1 MPVTTDDGKAIT
13 RFEAGVVLERPAPR
27 APARS
32 RWWQRVVVLVGVAGL
47 VALARSLPRTDW
59 VGSITR
65 IGPALP
71 LLCAVAIAW
80 MSLYAR
86 GLRAILG
93 GVIGWGRLLYNRFL
107 GEAYNV
113 VMPFGDLG
121 GDPLRILDIGAQVG
135 TATAVRAIVL
145 DRLVYATSGLV
156 FSASTSVV
164 AVRSFAWDPR
174 LQQLFVGYAMVA
186 FGAAVVVFFLAT
198 RPETGRVI
206 QRVLGL
212 ARITLPELP
221 PPLPIRVFARALG
234 WNLLGRAGVLVEV
247 GVLLRV
253 LAQPVRLA
261 AIVAIGAL
269 LSVAGML
276 FFFIPNGIGVN
287 EGAAVFALKLTGY
300 DEAVGVTIGLARRG
314 RQLVLAAAGVVLS
327 GLWRPR
333 KGPVH
338 PLPGPSQPLQLE
350 QGAASSGSGEAGS
363 LQASNGDAKRLLVFG
378 RGTGDPAQGD
388 GLGY

>member
-1 MPVTTDDGKAIT
+1 VTTDDGKAIT

-27 APARS
+27 SPARS
-32 RWWQRVVVLVGVAGL
+32 RWWQRVVVLVGVACL
-47 VALARSLPRTDW
+47 VALASSLPRTDW
-59 VGSITR
+59 VGSVAR

-86 GLRAILG
+86 GLGVILG
-93 GVIGWGRLLYNRFL
+93 GVIGWGRLVYNRFV

-113 VMPFGDLG
+113 VIPFGDLG

-135 TATAVRAIVL
+135 TTTAVRAIVL
-145 DRLVYATSGLV
+145 DRLVYASSGLV
-156 FSASTSVV
+156 FSASSSMV
-164 AVRSFAWDPR
+164 AVRAFAWDPR

-186 FGAAVVVFFLAT
+186 FGAAVVVFLLAT
-198 RPETGRVI
+198 RQETGRVI

-221 PPLPIRVFARALG
+221 APLPIRVFARALG

-253 LAQPVRLA
+253 LGQPVRLA

-269 LSVAGML
+269 LSVAGMV
-276 FFFIPNGIGVN
+276 FFFVPNGIGVN

-300 DEAVGVTIGLARRG
+300 DEAVGLTIGVARRG

-333 KGPVH
+333 RGPVH
-338 PLPGPSQPLQLE
+338 PLPGPSQPIQIK
-350 QGAASSGSGEAGS
+350 QGAGSSGSGEATGP
-363 LQASNGDAKRLLVFG
+363 LEALNDDATRLSISAG
-378 RGTGDPAQGD
+378 GTGDPVQG
-388 GLGY
+388 GVGY